1 MLESTKLFCRTLDR
15 FFRVFNCLFEDYIL
29 RMGLGHVSTISDKDQ
44 VHFSKFG
51 QNFSEIYLLKLEN
64 VKYKI
69 SSLQES
75 KGNSHRT
82 SKSYS

>member
-1 MLESTKLFCRTLDR
+1 
-15 FFRVFNCLFEDYIL
+15 
-29 RMGLGHVSTISDKDQ
+29 MGLGHVFTISDKDQ
-44 VHFSKFG
+44 VYFSKFG

-75 KGNSHRT
+75 KGNSHQR
-82 SKSYS
+82 SKSYSYRKSLQATAAIIHEVMFDIP

>member
-1 MLESTKLFCRTLDR
+1 
-15 FFRVFNCLFEDYIL
+15 
-29 RMGLGHVSTISDKDQ
+29 MGLGHVSTISDKDQ
-44 VHFSKFG
+44 VYFSKFG

-75 KGNSHRT
+75 KGNSHQT